1 MTATRVRRLKLN
13 GAQLRR
19 FAAFMTAA
27 SQASQ
32 LGIGL
37 AHAQAAREEWG
48 CMDSV
53 ARSAVRRLGLVP
65 QLTALGCIP
74 PAQ

>member
-13 GAQLRR
+13 NAQLTRLGR
-19 FAAFMTAA
+19 FF
-27 SQASQ
+27 
-32 LGIGL
+32 IL
-37 AHAQAAREEWG
+37 AGRDDHLPREAAREEWG

-65 QLTALGCIP
+65 QLTAAGCIP
-74 PAQ
+74 S